1 MNILPLEIQFLII
14 NQVKCYCVN
23 ICKTWEKILNDNLPN
38 NDVITHI
45 INKDYYA
52 IQFIFFNFPLK
63 TKEKE
68 IINVAIIMNDSLIY
82 KIILN
87 NIYKILPVSDSVIMY
102 FRIDYENST
111 NINNMINHII
121 IKGNYN
127 ALQYF
132 LDIHNNSGFP
142 DNLIY
147 MSDIT
152 NIISKIKKL
161 DNYQFDH
168 FMMIDYLIGLTEI
181 DWCDDDVEFIIKI
194 LSSSFDK
201 FYDQIKSV
209 YRRNQ
214 NTIKFVMLIDKLI
227 NKQTLKEKKVKK
239 YDKYNVIIKNHN
251 DDDKK
256 AYLECI
262 RHGFYN
268 IIKNIP
274 LIEINNL
281 LKDDNEFTLFLL
293 SISGNCDLKNIVKFY
308 HVDYHIDRNKDLI
321 KGCINK
327 LDIEERYSK
336 LMMLIKRN
344 D

>member
-1 MNILPLEIQFLII
+1 MNILPLEIQYLII
-14 NQVKCYCVN
+14 NRIKCNCINV
-23 ICKTWEKILNDNLPN
+23 CKTWEKIYKDNLPN
-38 NDVITHI
+38 NDLITHI
-45 INKDYYA
+45 VNKDYYA
-52 IQFIFFNFPLK
+52 IQFVCFSFPYKL
-63 TKEKE
+63 KEKE
-68 IINVAIIMNDSLIY
+68 IINLAIIMNDSLLY

-87 NIYKILPVSDSVIMY
+87 TIYKTLPNSDSVIMY
-102 FRIDYENST
+102 FKIDKENSD

-121 IKGNYN
+121 DKGNYK

-152 NIISKIKKL
+152 NIISQFKEL

-168 FMMIDYLIGLTEI
+168 FMIIDHLMGLTEI
-181 DWCDDDVEFIIKI
+181 DWCEDDFDFIIKI

-201 FYDQIKSV
+201 FYDQMKDV
-209 YRRNQ
+209 YGRTQ
-214 NTIKFVMLIDKLI
+214 NTIKFVTLIDKLI
-227 NKQTLKEKKVKK
+227 NKNNHKIKKKKKFVKEH
-239 YDKYNVIIKNHN
+239 I
-251 DDDKK
+251 DDKK

-262 RHGFYN
+262 RHGLYN

-281 LKDDNEFTLFLL
+281 LVNDNEFILFLL
-293 SISGNCDLKNIVKFY
+293 SLCGNCDLKNVKKFY
-308 HVDYHIDRNKDLI
+308 HVDYHVDCNKDLI
-321 KGCINK
+321 KDCVNK
-327 LDIEERYSK
+327 LDIQERYNEI
-336 LMMLIKRN
+336 MVLIKRN